1 MVKPLQNINIS
12 TNSGFK
18 FLSELSSPPGVQE
31 AVMGAGWPGSPS
43 PGPWNSSRSSTT
55 AGVLALDDDA
65 RCPMPDARCFSDSC
79 CCFWCCCSQGGEQ
92 DGKGLNLESTLRLE
106 ILQRTR
112 DRRSHHIQPNS
123 LQSKF
128 FFFFFFLQSKFLVLK
143 FSQRTCLVVMGL
155 RHHAFSA
162 V

>member
-31 AVMGAGWPGSPS
+31 AVMGASWPGSPS

-65 RCPMPDARCFSDSC
+65 RCPMPDASVTHAAVFGAAALKVGSKMAKGSIWSQRSGWKSC
-79 CCFWCCCSQGGEQ
+79 SERETGGVTTYNQ
-92 DGKGLNLESTLRLE
+92 
-106 ILQRTR
+106 ILCRA
-112 DRRSHHIQPNS
+112 NS
-123 LQSKF
+123 SSF
-128 FFFFFFLQSKFLVLK
+128 FFSCRAN
-143 FSQRTCLVVMGL
+143 S
-155 RHHAFSA
+155 
-162 V
+162 